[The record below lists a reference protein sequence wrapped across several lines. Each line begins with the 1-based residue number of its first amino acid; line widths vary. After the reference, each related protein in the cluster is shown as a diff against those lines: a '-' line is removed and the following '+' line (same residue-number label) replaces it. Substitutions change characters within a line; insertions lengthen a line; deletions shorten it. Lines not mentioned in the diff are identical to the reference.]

1 MPISDEFAF
10 IQKIIPPNTF
20 QTGLVMGI
28 GDDAALF
35 RTRENTEQI
44 ICMDTM
50 VEHVHFKK
58 TTMSPFQIGYK
69 ALAVNI
75 SDIAAM
81 GGTPLYYLVSIAIP
95 SNWDEQDIYEIYQG
109 MQNLAS
115 RFSMDLIGGDTTSTN
130 GGLVITVTVIG
141 EIMKEKHLLRR
152 NARDKDIVFVTGT
165 IGDSAGGLDLLL
177 KNGRNYPYNDNEQFL
192 IHKHQMPV
200 PRVKEG
206 NILAKYERVALNDV
220 SDGLAS
226 ELYEIAEASGVSI
239 IIEKDKLPLSIPLR
253 QIYQEK
259 AFQYALFGGEDF
271 ELVGTCSPIDWE
283 NIKRDFEQQKIPI
296 QAIGHVENGPARVF
310 IQEKGSLKILEKK
323 GYNHFKK

>member
-1 MPISDEFAF
+1 MPISDEFSF
-10 IQKIIPPNTF
+10 IQKIKPSHTF
-20 QTGLVMGI
+20 QAGVVVGI

-35 RTRENTEQI
+35 RAREHTEQI

-50 VEHVHFKK
+50 VEHVHFKR

-69 ALAVNI
+69 ALGVNI

-95 SNWDEQDIYEIYQG
+95 ADWDEQEITEIYQG
-109 MQNLAS
+109 MQELAT
-115 RFSMDLIGGDTTSTN
+115 RFSMDIIGGDTVSTN

-141 EIMKEKHLLRR
+141 EIIKEKHLLRR
-152 NARDKDIVFVTGT
+152 NAREMDIVFVTGT
-165 IGDSAGGLDLLL
+165 IGDAAGGLDLLL
-177 KNGRNYPYNDNEQFL
+177 KNGRDYPYNENEQFL

-206 NILAKYERVALNDV
+206 NILANYERVALNDV

-226 ELYEIAEASGVSI
+226 ELHEIAEASDVSI
-239 IIEKDKLPLSIPLR
+239 IIEKDKLPLSFPLR
-253 QIYQEK
+253 RIYQEK

-271 ELVGTCSPIDWE
+271 ELVGTCSPKAWE
-283 NIKRDFEQQKIPI
+283 NIKRDFDQQKIPI
-296 QAIGHVENGPARVF
+296 QAIGYVKNGPAKVY
-310 IQEKGSLKILEKK
+310 IQDKGSLEILEKK